1 MAERPIFV
9 STPDSDEL
17 VKEIFFQIHW
27 HSGFA
32 RVQKEKN
39 IEELQRA
46 AAAAGGYRNLLEIST
61 KSKSERGQHLS
72 AFHMTAETESQG
84 TIKLE
89 LAFQGSKVFALGGP
103 FTDLYGKGEN
113 EIGEA
118 KRDPRLQ
125 ESGKLVGFQF
135 EGFTWPL
142 EPKTAFYDWLYIS
155 FLKKYQDWAPK
166 LYAYGG
172 FTDVEFN
179 PHRSINCQA
188 RSCALFLSLMKLNLI
203 DEATQSPQAFIRTL
217 LGFDYRPQLRAEH
230 SSQSALFAG
239 APKRLWTHDNIA
251 IRRS

>member
-9 STPDSDEL
+9 SMPDSDEL

-39 IEELQRA
+39 IEELHA
-46 AAAAGGYRNLLEIST
+46 AAALDGYRNLLEIST
-61 KSKSERGQHLS
+61 KSKSARGRHLS
-72 AFHMTAETESQG
+72 AFHMTADTITHG

-89 LAFQGSKVFALGGP
+89 LAFQGSKVFERGGP
-103 FTDLYGKGEN
+103 FTDLYGKGEK

-118 KRDPRLQ
+118 KRDLRLQ
-125 ESGKLVGFQF
+125 ESGKLIGFRF
-135 EGFTWPL
+135 EGFDFPL

-155 FLKKYQDWAPK
+155 FLKNFRDWAPK

-188 RSCALFLSLMKLNLI
+188 RSCALFLSLMRRDLL
-203 DEATQSPQAFIRTL
+203 DRAVESPQAFIDL
-217 LGFDYRPQLRAEH
+217 LREFDYRSQLRAERVG
-230 SSQSALFAG
+230 QPALFSG
-239 APKRLWTHDNIA
+239 APGPLQHR
-251 IRRS
+251 

>member
-9 STPDSDEL
+9 SMPDSTEL

-39 IEELQRA
+39 IQELHA
-46 AAAAGGYRNLLEIST
+46 AAALDGYRNLLEIST
-61 KSKSERGQHLS
+61 KSTSERGRHLS
-72 AFHMTAETESQG
+72 AFHMTAETKQYG

-89 LAFQGSKVFALGGP
+89 LAFQGSKVFERGGP
-103 FTDLYGKGEN
+103 FTDLYRKGEK

-125 ESGKLVGFQF
+125 ESGALTGFRF
-135 EGFTWPL
+135 EGFDFPL

-155 FLKKYQDWAPK
+155 FLKNFWDWAPK

-172 FTDVEFN
+172 FTDIEFN

-188 RSCALFLSLMKLNLI
+188 RSCALFLSLMRRNLLI
-203 DEATQSPQAFIRTL
+203 KAVESPQAFIDL
-217 LGFDYRPQLRAEH
+217 LRAFDYRPQLRAEH
-230 SSQSALFAG
+230 GAQPALFSGPSEAMQ
-239 APKRLWTHDNIA
+239 PR
-251 IRRS
+251 